1 MIVID
6 TNIISEAMRPQPNT
20 MVLEWLNLYSSGQLF
35 ITAVSLAE
43 IAYGLRVLSDG
54 KRKDSLQRRFEQFI
68 ALGFSNRILVF
79 DAHAAA
85 IYAEVMGHNR
95 EIGHPMSFADAQI
108 VAITKAHGFS
118 LATRNVKDFKFC
130 DVELINPF
138 LSV

>member
-6 TNIISEAMRPQPNT
+6 TNIISEAMRPEPNV
-20 MVLEWLNLYSSGQLF
+20 MVLEWLNRYSSGQLF
-35 ITAVSLAE
+35 ITAISLAE
-43 IAYGLRVLSDG
+43 IAYGLRVLPEG
-54 KRKDSLQRRFEQFI
+54 KRRDGLQKCFEQFVSR
-68 ALGFSNRILVF
+68 GFSNRILVF

-118 LATRNVKDFKFC
+118 LATRNIKDFKFC
-130 DVELINPF
+130 DVKLINPF
-138 LSV
+138 LSA